1 MAEGQGGVTV
11 RYQIHGRVQGV
22 GFRWFVREHARRL
35 GLSGT
40 VRNLP
45 SGSVQVEA
53 SGPLEALAELE
64 KLISSGPRGAI
75 VTKVDKNENMDE
87 AIPVVGFHIRE

>member
-1 MAEGQGGVTV
+1 MTV

-35 GLSGT
+35 GLAGT
-40 VRNLP
+40 VRNLE
-45 SGSVQVEA
+45 SGGVQVEA
-53 SGPLEALAELE
+53 SGSLEALAEFE

-75 VTKVDKNENMDE
+75 VTEVDRKENIDE
-87 AIPVVGFHIRE
+87 VMPPVGFHITG

>member
-1 MAEGQGGVTV
+1 MAEGQGGMTV

-35 GLSGT
+35 GLTGT
-40 VRNLP
+40 VRNLD
-45 SGSVQVEA
+45 GGGVQVEA
-53 SGPLEALAELE
+53 SGSLEALTEFE

-75 VTKVDKNENMDE
+75 VTKVDKEENMDE
-87 AIPVVGFHIRE
+87 AIPPCGFRITG